1 MTSSVNGEYTY
12 TRVEENHSNT
22 QDATQKAWPKWIP
35 ESVEITTS
43 TIDYQ
48 EGAWAVWWPAA
59 TTEER
64 IIKDDLITKY
74 DFSKYRSDRSS
85 NPEATK
91 SVASVEEITPKKTTR
106 KSTKSSK

>member
-12 TRVEENHSNT
+12 SRVEEDHSNT
-22 QDATQKAWPKWIP
+22 QDATQKAWPKWVSD
-35 ESVEITTS
+35 SVEITTS

-74 DFSKYRSDRSS
+74 DFQKYRSDRSAS
-85 NPEATK
+85 ATK
-91 SVASVEEITPKKTTR
+91 SVAPVEEVAPKKTTR
-106 KSTKSSK
+106 KSTKKSSK